1 MDEYLTVQ
9 DVAQVLHANVQSVRK
24 WTRTG
29 ELRAAK
35 VGTKLLVKPRDLEEF
50 VDARIKKPLDFYHSS
65 QKHEGGVPPR
75 GGVH

>member
-1 MDEYLTVQ
+1 MDEYLTAYE
-9 DVAQVLHANVQSVRK
+9 VARVLHANVQSVRK

-35 VGTKLLVKPRDLEEF
+35 VGTKLLVKPRDLEDF
-50 VDARIKKPLDFYHSS
+50 VDSRLKIVDNPRAAR
-65 QKHEGGVPPR
+65 KHDGGVPPK